1 MVTQEKSPIELL
13 KAKYPID
20 AGKKIETVEELRNH
34 LVLAAQVELS
44 TIPLYLYAAYSIKT
58 SGYSQWS
65 PGTSAFDAIRS
76 VVVEEML
83 HLCLARNLLVAI
95 GGDVRFYSREFVF
108 SYPNDMLHHKPPLT
122 LRLQPASVDLMR
134 DIFMPL
140 EMPMK
145 AHAKPQGD
153 EYLTL
158 GQFYMA
164 IEQGFK
170 DLDEQDRKGQTGLW
184 GDTHSALQYSRAHW
198 GGGKPVVVKDLET
211 ACQAITTI
219 VEQGEGAA
227 TGVEDVPVDP
237 NKPTPGL
244 SELSHYAKFER
255 IADGIDAI
263 GDVWP
268 VPSNPY
274 PEDFDF
280 KGRGGERLPAANL
293 ATLFDAAY
301 CYVLCIIDKLYAT
314 PQAFEDE
321 SPAGGESERYGI
333 ERQFLAAMGGLL
345 FPIADLLVHQPVS
358 PPESHPPR
366 HAAPGF
372 RFYEFDQPG
381 TKKEQLLALCDGVI
395 GHFPSLGGDDGVRQL
410 MNRLPEV

>member
-1 MVTQEKSPIELL
+1 
-13 KAKYPID
+13 
-20 AGKKIETVEELRNH
+20 
-34 LVLAAQVELS
+34 
-44 TIPLYLYAAYSIKT
+44 
-58 SGYSQWS
+58 
-65 PGTSAFDAIRS
+65 
-76 VVVEEML
+76 
-83 HLCLARNLLVAI
+83 
-95 GGDVRFYSREFVF
+95 
-108 SYPNDMLHHKPPLT
+108 
-122 LRLQPASVDLMR
+122 
-134 DIFMPL
+134 
-140 EMPMK
+140 MPMK

-184 GDTHSALQYSRAHW
+184 GDTHSALQYSRAYW

-301 CYVLCIIDKLYAT
+301 CYVLCMLDELYDTAMEFEEVKK
-314 PQAFEDE
+314 AEDE
-321 SPAGGESERYGI
+321 EPVWSKRYGL
-333 ERQFLAAMGGLL
+333 ERTFLAAMGGLL
-345 FPIADLLVHQPVS
+345 YPIADLLVRTKVTDTMN
-358 PPESHPPR
+358 
-366 HAAPGF
+366 AAPGF
-372 RFYEFDQPG
+372 RFYTFPEK
-381 TKKEQLLALCDGVI
+381 TAKKAHLIELCDNLL
-395 GHFPSLGGDDGVRQL
+395 GHFPTLGGDDSVRQL
-410 MNRLPEV
+410 MDRLPWVE